1 MCRPRSSQCALAL
14 TTTCNTSPVQCE
26 MTTKH
31 LMRRARE
38 LYNVDYVPPHINRA
52 NQRAW
57 VRAVTALGNKW
68 LLSQPQGKLA

>member
-1 MCRPRSSQCALAL
+1 
-14 TTTCNTSPVQCE
+14 

-38 LYNVDYVPPHINRA
+38 LYNVDYVPAHINRA

-57 VRAVTALGNKW
+57 VRAVIGLGNKW
-68 LLSQPQGKLA
+68 LLSQPQGKLT

>member
-1 MCRPRSSQCALAL
+1 
-14 TTTCNTSPVQCE
+14 

-57 VRAVTALGNKW
+57 VRAVIALGNKW
-68 LLSQPQGKLA
+68 LLSQPIGRSA